1 MTATFGIRVK
11 KSHTYNGVFS
21 EEGFKSDVSDN
32 NQTISYCGVGAHFQN
47 GLAKAAIKQLTE
59 KVRTILI
66 HVKYQW
72 PEVIQPC
79 LWPFMLKQAEFTWIT
94 SVSVNLENLTRNI
107 LVLCTTKSTSGIIKC
122 SVARWTYSMHDFNV
136 PVLFWNGPSKWE
148 WAHTLEDPQFTRET
162 FPSY

>member
-1 MTATFGIRVK
+1 MAESFGIRVK
-11 KSHTYNGVFS
+11 KFHTDNGIFA

-79 LWPFMLKQAEFTWIT
+79 LWPFMLKQAEFNMN
-94 SVSVNLENLTRNI
+94 NLRLSKSGKSHAKHFSAMHNKINI
-107 LVLCTTKSTSGIIKC
+107 RHYHTFGCLVYILD
-122 SVARWTYSMHDFNV
+122 A
-136 PVLFWNGPSKWE
+136 
-148 WAHTLEDPQFTRET
+148 
-162 FPSY
+162 